1 MTSPSQEFISF
12 FHSEEFRAQMFILGQ
27 LLAKHLPD
35 GATVERGK
43 CT

>member
-1 MTSPSQEFISF
+1 MSGFIAF
-12 FHSEEFRAQMFILGQ
+12 FHSKEFEAQMFILGQ

-35 GATVERGK
+35 GATLEREQ